1 MPRPSSFKFFPI
13 FLLLIFLTAGC
24 IDYPAFSTGDAEE
37 AISEVENLVVGEVER
52 FVADQ
57 VNHFLEDEE
66 DSSKADESETDEETP
81 ESEASPAPSP
91 SPSPSSL
98 SPPSTS
104 PSVEVPG
111 VPTYTEEISNAVY
124 PKDYRILSLNFK
136 RAIDPDDDEISREVY
151 KITGKDSG
159 YDIEDVCDI
168 FDYVNGQWE
177 YRYDKNSE
185 FFFGAAQTIRDGY
198 EGDCDDYSI
207 VMSAL
212 MGNMGFNTRIV
223 TVRSGTYGHAYP
235 EIYIGD
241 DRDTAYQILYYV
253 YGRYSYAESI
263 WYSERELE
271 TGEEQYWLNLD
282 WSGSNGYMHPGG
294 MYLEG
299 ARVAYYPGGLVEF

>member
-1 MPRPSSFKFFPI
+1 M
-13 FLLLIFLTAGC
+13 LLPKSLKLFSIILLFIFLTSGC
-24 IDYPAFSTGDAEE
+24 IDFPAFSTAEAE
-37 AISEVENLVVGEVER
+37 GAISEVENIVVGEVER

-57 VNHFLEDEE
+57 ANHFFED
-66 DSSKADESETDEETP
+66 KADSGEAGGSEIEEGTP
-81 ESEASPAPSP
+81 ESEIFPS
-91 SPSPSSL
+91 SSSL
-98 SPPSTS
+98 SQPSTSSPSS

-111 VPTYTEEISNAVY
+111 VPTYAEEISSAVY

-136 RAIDPDDDEISREVY
+136 RAVDPEDEEISREIY
-151 KITGKDSG
+151 RITGKDSG
-159 YDIEDVCDI
+159 YDIEDVCAV
-168 FDYVNGQWE
+168 FDYVNGQWK

-207 VMSAL
+207 AMSAL
-212 MGNMGFNTRIV
+212 MENMGFNTRII
-223 TVRSGTYGHAYP
+223 TVRTETYGHAYP

-241 DRDTAYQILYYV
+241 DQDTAYEILYYV

-263 WYSERELE
+263 WYSERDLE
-271 TGEEQYWLNLD
+271 KGESQYWLNLD
-282 WSGSNGYMHPGG
+282 WSGSNGYLHPGG

>member
-1 MPRPSSFKFFPI
+1 MPQPSSFKLLSIAF
-13 FLLLIFLTAGC
+13 LLIFLASGC
-24 IDYPAFSTGDAEE
+24 IDYPAFSADEAEE
-37 AISEVENLVVGEVER
+37 AISDVEDIVVGEVER
-52 FVADQ
+52 FVADREE
-57 VNHFLEDEE
+57 HGLECETVSGEAGGTDVEE
-66 DSSKADESETDEETP
+66 VTP
-81 ESEASPAPSP
+81 ESEF
-91 SPSPSSL
+91 SPSSSTPS
-98 SPPSTS
+98 SPSSPSVS

-111 VPTYTEEISNAVY
+111 VPTYTEEVSNVVY
-124 PKDYRILSLNFK
+124 PKDYRVLSLNFR
-136 RAIDPDDDEISREVY
+136 RAIDPDDGEISGEVHR
-151 KITGKDSG
+151 ITGKDSE
-159 YDIEDVCDI
+159 YDIEDVCDV
-168 FDYVNGQWE
+168 FDSVNGQWE

-241 DRDTAYQILYYV
+241 DRDTAYEILYYV

-271 TGEEQYWLNLD
+271 TGEKQYWLNLD
-282 WSGSNGYMHPGG
+282 WSGSNGYLHPGG